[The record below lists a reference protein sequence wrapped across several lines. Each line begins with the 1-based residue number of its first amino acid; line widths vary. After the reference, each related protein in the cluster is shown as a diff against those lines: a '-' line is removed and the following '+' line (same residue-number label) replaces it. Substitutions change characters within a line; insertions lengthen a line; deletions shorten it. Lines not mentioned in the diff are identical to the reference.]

1 MGGNQK
7 HPWTKMTAV
16 TCGYWRNAFLLFM
29 NLNAE
34 VHHQSLKETEVANLK
49 FVPWE
54 FVISAG
60 RLGNNIHRSISKATE
75 QEKAQGDRRTVDV
88 HVGDTLW
95 HGRAIV
101 HLTGSRAGFLAL
113 PSLLLLVTASLVIS
127 AFHVSTYACSR
138 GQLLDLQL
146 ASSLHSLHFA
156 PWQTT
161 YEVLVDTSFRQ
172 VTMVASSEASATR
185 WILS

>member
-1 MGGNQK
+1 MSLDGE
-7 HPWTKMTAV
+7 M
-16 TCGYWRNAFLLFM
+16 LFM

-34 VHHQSLKETEVANLK
+34 VHHQSLTETEVANLK
-49 FVPWE
+49 FAPWE

-60 RLGNNIHRSISKATE
+60 RLGNNLHRSISKATE
-75 QEKAQGDRRTVDV
+75 QEKAQGDRRMVDV

-95 HGRAIV
+95 HGGAIV

-146 ASSLHSLHFA
+146 ASSLHSLHFS
-156 PWQTT
+156 PWQKT

>member
-1 MGGNQK
+1 MDQNDGSDL
-7 HPWTKMTAV
+7 TV
-16 TCGYWRNAFLLFM
+16 AFLGEMLFM

-113 PSLLLLVTASLVIS
+113 PSLLLLVTASLIIS

-146 ASSLHSLHFA
+146 ANSLHSLHFA
-156 PWQTT
+156 PWQNT